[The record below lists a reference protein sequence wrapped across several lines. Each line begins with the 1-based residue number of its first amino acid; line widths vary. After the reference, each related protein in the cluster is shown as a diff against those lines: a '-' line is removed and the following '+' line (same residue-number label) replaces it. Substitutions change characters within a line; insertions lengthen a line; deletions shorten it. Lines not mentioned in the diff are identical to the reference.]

1 MFDTVKS
8 GSMVD
13 NTVKPVLRGH
23 SKRTPKIGFKYQ
35 LPHNV
40 GQKYCRMLQ
49 GEHSALLSTF
59 IKLPFSIKTFVL
71 SIFKWLLKTGFTV
84 YTKCTIVLRVQRIKF
99 PPPPPQKKLYNF
111 SEDRVAERKYFYLSQ
126 QGIDPGLLDLQANT
140 LPHCCKSWLF
150 LPQGSRSVSYTKPH
164 DILRHQIG
172 LCLLISTLVVIAL
185 KSSLTHYNPSY
196 ILYNK
201 TTVLPAKSD
210 SDIMFCLQSYQEL
223 RIDRSL
229 VY

>member
-13 NTVKPVLRGH
+13 HAVKPVLRGH
-23 SKRTPKIGFKYQ
+23 SKRTPKFGFKYQ

-40 GQKYCRMLQ
+40 GQKYCRMLH

-84 YTKCTIVLRVQRIKF
+84 YSKCTIVLRVQRIKF
-99 PPPPPQKKLYNF
+99 LPKKLYNF

-126 QGIDPGLLDLQANT
+126 PDIKPGLLDLQANT
-140 LPHCCKSWLF
+140 QPHCCKIWLF
-150 LPQGSRSVSYTKPH
+150 FTARQ
-164 DILRHQIG
+164 
-172 LCLLISTLVVIAL
+172 
-185 KSSLTHYNPSY
+185 
-196 ILYNK
+196 
-201 TTVLPAKSD
+201 
-210 SDIMFCLQSYQEL
+210 
-223 RIDRSL
+223 
-229 VY
+229 

>member
-13 NTVKPVLRGH
+13 HTVKPFLRGH

-49 GEHSALLSTF
+49 GEHSALLLTF
-59 IKLPFSIKTFVL
+59 IKQPFSIKTFVL

-84 YTKCTIVLRVQRIKF
+84 YTKCTIVLRVQRIK
-99 PPPPPQKKLYNF
+99 PPKNCITSLKIVSQ
-111 SEDRVAERKYFYLSQ
+111 SENISTCHSQ
-126 QGIDPGLLDLQANT
+126 ESNPGCWIYRQ
-140 LPHCCKSWLF
+140 HCCKSWLF
-150 LPQGSRSVSYTKPH
+150 LPQGSRSVLYTKPH

-172 LCLLISTLVVIAL
+172 LGPR
-185 KSSLTHYNPSY
+185 SSRP
-196 ILYNK
+196 
-201 TTVLPAKSD
+201 
-210 SDIMFCLQSYQEL
+210 
-223 RIDRSL
+223 
-229 VY
+229 